1 VVKKSSFILIGLIFI
16 SCGLKSQDIDTSVTV
31 NSLRAPSSPA
41 FVIMGLQPSNIENP
55 TDPADFIVS
64 LRNATD
70 NFSTLPRNF
79 AMEFA
84 PGWVFCGRKITYKNF
99 QSNNIGQNI
108 WQGSTISFGV
118 NTLDLTDSTS
128 ITQSGFGFKMPIFRG
143 NLDSNYKDYHK
154 KMTMAMAMLKVLN
167 NSIGDEAIK
176 RKDNDP
182 VLQLL
187 NKQLLDPAITEAQIT
202 MIEVMMGNRNK
213 QIDKEVT
220 DEVGRQGTEIIDSLK
235 LIAQS
240 LEVRRWGFK
249 LDLAGAMELDF
260 LQQQFN
266 NSKISKYGIWLTGG
280 YEFEKMPIVLLGVAR
295 FLNNPDQQYI
305 KDDSLVKKNNLE
317 GDLGAR
323 LVIDNIKHFSI
334 SGEIVYRTSFNIPE
348 IKPTWRYVLN
358 IDYQFAFNKLLSFSF
373 GRNFDGTQIKGGTLV
388 AALNLVL
395 GFGSKRR
402 Q

>member
-1 VVKKSSFILIGLIFI
+1 MKKNLLQLIALMMLT
-16 SCGLKSQDIDTSVTV
+16 SLGLKSQVLDTSMTV

-70 NFSTLPRNF
+70 NYSMIPRNF
-79 AMEFA
+79 AIEFA

-99 QSNNIGQNI
+99 LSNNIGQNI
-108 WQGSTISFGV
+108 WQSSTISFGF
-118 NTLDLTDSTS
+118 NTTDLTDSTS
-128 ITQSGFGFKMPIFRG
+128 LTQSGFGFKMSIFRG
-143 NLDSNYKDYHK
+143 KLDSNYQGYHT
-154 KMTMAMAMLKVLN
+154 KMSTAMVILKNLN
-167 NSIGDEAIK
+167 NSIGEEANK

-187 NKQLLDPAITEAQIT
+187 KKQLNDPAITDAQLAV
-202 MIEVMMGNRNK
+202 IEEMMGNRNK
-213 QIDKEVT
+213 QIDKEVA
-220 DEVGRQGTEIIDSLK
+220 DDVGRQNAEIIDTLK
-235 LIAQS
+235 LIAQT

-260 LQQQFN
+260 SNQQFN
-266 NSKISKYGIWLTGG
+266 DSKISKYGVWLTGG
-280 YEFEKMPIVLLGVAR
+280 YEFEKAPIVLLGVVR

-323 LVIDNIKHFSI
+323 LVIENIKHFSI

-358 IDYQFAFNKLLSFSF
+358 IDYQFASNKLISFSF
-373 GRNFDGTQIKGGTLV
+373 GRNFDGTQVKGGTLV